1 MVFAYMPEKMERD
14 LKDNGS
20 KVWRKDMESIIGL
33 TESVIKGNISSIIA
47 MEKEF
52 YITVK
57 NKNILVNGK
66 MDTNRD
72 KESIKHKTKKW
83 MGYGLKE
90 IYLK

>member
-1 MVFAYMPEKMERD
+1 
-14 LKDNGS
+14 
-20 KVWRKDMESIIGL
+20 MESIIGL

-57 NKNILVNGK
+57 NRNILVNGK

-72 KESIKHKTKKW
+72 KESIKHKTKK
-83 MGYGLKE
+83 
-90 IYLK
+90 